1 MHAGATVQRT
11 AATLTATLALV
22 AIPVTSAGATEM
34 TAPARTAPA
43 VPAATLA
50 ADVDYAAWRR

>member
-22 AIPVTSAGATEM
+22 AIPVASAGATEM
-34 TAPARTAPA
+34 TAPARLGTQQNGIHAA
-43 VPAATLA
+43 VQG
-50 ADVDYAAWRR
+50 

>member
-22 AIPVTSAGATEM
+22 AIPVASAGATEM
-34 TAPARTAPA
+34 TAPARPAPVTAS
-43 VPAATLA
+43 AAGA
-50 ADVDYAAWRR
+50 